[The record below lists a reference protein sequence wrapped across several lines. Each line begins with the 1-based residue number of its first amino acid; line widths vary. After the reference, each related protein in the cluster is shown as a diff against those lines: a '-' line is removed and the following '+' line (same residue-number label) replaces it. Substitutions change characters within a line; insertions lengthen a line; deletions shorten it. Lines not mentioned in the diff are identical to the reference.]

1 MARTVGAAALL
12 VAGSVCSDSVRAQPW
27 WLVPADA
34 VTAAQGAN
42 RYSGIGWAGSGL
54 G

>member
-1 MARTVGAAALL
+1 MVRAV
-12 VAGSVCSDSVRAQPW
+12 VAGSVCSSSVRARPW
-27 WLVPADA
+27 WLVLADA

-42 RYSGIGWAGSGL
+42 RCGGAGWAGSGL